1 MSRISVLPNDRT
13 SRPSKSIC
21 PEVGSVRRNKQRPT
35 VDFPQ
40 PDSPTSPSVSPA
52 KISNETPSTARTT
65 SSLPST
71 GKCLT
76 SPRTFTSC
84 SITLIRRLRRL
95 HRFDSESVK
104 LCYCPFAQRRLAPR
118 LFLPLSRT
126 ALICGICVICG
137 FRFVVGSDCRSQIE
151 QNASHLRTTPKLIQR
166 YFLFRTTRNVV
177 RTTRSEVSSRRQC
190 GGTGDHAF
198 NRFQSFLLHHFS
210 SC

>member
-52 KISNETPSTARTT
+52 KISKETPSTARTT

-84 SITLIRRLRRL
+84 SVISHRGRGKGEGGKGKGKLRPL
-95 HRFDSESVK
+95 VV
-104 LCYCPFAQRRLAPR
+104 
-118 LFLPLSRT
+118 FLP
-126 ALICGICVICG
+126 I
-137 FRFVVGSDCRSQIE
+137 
-151 QNASHLRTTPKLIQR
+151 
-166 YFLFRTTRNVV
+166 
-177 RTTRSEVSSRRQC
+177 
-190 GGTGDHAF
+190 
-198 NRFQSFLLHHFS
+198 
-210 SC
+210 